1 MRKKVIVVGAGVGGL
16 ATAIRLQ
23 SKGYEVE
30 IFEKEAMVGGKM
42 NQIKGNGFTF
52 DLGPTIVMMPEIY
65 NEVFEVAGKDPKDY
79 IPMESLDPIY
89 SLTFHN
95 GERVTASTDLVKLTK
110 FLEGISYEDT
120 QGYLSYL
127 AEIYKR
133 YLVAKDHFI
142 YRAFRRPNDF
152 YNLHTLRQA
161 LKLKTFDSAYH
172 TISKYV
178 KDDRLRKLL
187 SFQTLYIGI
196 SPYNGPSIY
205 TIIPMIE
212 SIYGVWFIKGGM
224 YTMAKSMEKLFIELG
239 GKINLNSPIDE
250 IIIEDGKAVG
260 IKVNSKEIK
269 ADSIVCNADFPYA
282 MKNLIKEEK
291 YKGKYKDKKI
301 DKMKYSCSCFLM
313 YLGLNRKLEN
323 FEVHNILFAKDFD
336 KNIKDIFDGTIP
348 EDPSI
353 YFYLPS
359 KVDSSLAPEG
369 KESLYVL
376 VPVPELSTCKTEWND
391 ETIANYRKKVI
402 DIIKDKTKIDNF
414 EDLIEFEKIVI
425 PNDFENRFNAYNG
438 ATFGLAPT
446 LLQSNYY
453 RPHNKA
459 SHCEN
464 LYFVGSSVHPGAG
477 VPIVLTSAKLTASEV
492 MKDDGIV

>member
-1 MRKKVIVVGAGVGGL
+1 MRKKIIVVGAGVGGL

-30 IFEKEAMVGGKM
+30 IFEKESMVGGKM
-42 NQIKGNGFTF
+42 HQIEGNGFKF
-52 DLGPTIVMMPEIY
+52 DLGPTIVMMPQIY

-79 IPMESLDPIY
+79 IPMENLDPVY
-89 SLTFHN
+89 SLTFDD
-95 GERVTASTDLVKLTK
+95 GKRVSVSTDLVKLTK
-110 FLEGISYEDT
+110 FLEEISYEEA
-120 QGYLSYL
+120 QGYMSYL
-127 AEIYKR
+127 ADVYKR

-142 YRAFRRPNDF
+142 EKSFRGPKDF
-152 YNLHTLRQA
+152 YNPKTLRQA

-172 TISKYV
+172 SISKYV
-178 KDDRLRKLL
+178 KDDKLRKLL

-212 SIYGVWFIKGGM
+212 MVYGVWFIKGGM

-239 GKINLNSPIDE
+239 GKINLNSSIDE
-250 IIIEDGKAVG
+250 IVIEDGKAVG
-260 IKVNSKEIK
+260 IKLNSKEIK

-291 YKGKYKDKKI
+291 YKGKYTDKKI

-313 YLGLNRKLEN
+313 YLGLKEKLED
-323 FEVHNILFAKDFD
+323 FEVHNIFFAKDFD
-336 KNIKDIFDGTIP
+336 KNISDIFDGILP
-348 EDPSI
+348 DDPSI
-353 YFYLPS
+353 YLYLPT
-359 KVDSSLAPEG
+359 KVDASLAPEG
-369 KESLYVL
+369 KECLYVL
-376 VPVPELSTCKTEWND
+376 VPIPELSRDKIVWND
-391 ETIANYRKKVI
+391 ETIANYRSKI
-402 DIIKDKTKIDNF
+402 LEIIKDKTKIDNF
-414 EDLIEFEKIVI
+414 EDLIEFERIVT
-425 PNDFENRFNAYNG
+425 PKDFEGRFNAYNG

-446 LLQSNYY
+446 LFQSNYY

-477 VPIVLTSAKLTASEV
+477 VPIVLTSAKLTANEV
-492 MKDDGIV
+492 MKDDGII

>member
-23 SKGYEVE
+23 CQGYEVE
-30 IFEKEAMVGGKM
+30 IFEKEPMVGGKM
-42 NQIKGNGFTF
+42 NQLQGNGFKF
-52 DLGPTIVMMPEIY
+52 DLGPTIVMMPQIY
-65 NEVFEVAGKDPKDY
+65 NEIFEVAGKNPKDY

-89 SLTFHN
+89 SLTFHT
-95 GERVTASTDLVKLTK
+95 GEKVTASTDLVKLTE
-110 FLEGISYEDT
+110 FLEGISYEDA
-120 QGYLSYL
+120 QGYLNYL
-127 AEIYKR
+127 SDVYKR

-142 YRAFRRPNDF
+142 EKSFRGPKDF
-152 YNLHTLRQA
+152 YNPKTLVQA

-212 SIYGVWFIKGGM
+212 TVYGVWFIKGGM

-239 GKINLNSPIDE
+239 GKIHLNSPIDE
-250 IIIEDGKAVG
+250 ILIENKKAIGV
-260 IKVNSKEIK
+260 KLNSKEIK
-269 ADSIVCNADFPYA
+269 ADHIVCNADFPYA

-291 YKGKYKDKKI
+291 YKGKYNNKKI

-313 YLGLNRKLEN
+313 YLGLNKKLED

-336 KNIKDIFDGTIP
+336 KNINDIFDGTLP
-348 EDPSI
+348 EDPSM
-353 YFYLPS
+353 YFYIAS
-359 KVDSSLAPEG
+359 KLDPSLAPEG

-376 VPVPELSTCKTEWND
+376 VPVPELSKNKIDWNE
-391 ETIANYRKKVI
+391 ETISNYRNRII
-402 DIIKDKTKIDNF
+402 DIIKSKINIEDF
-414 EDLIEFEKIVI
+414 ESLIEFEKII
-425 PNDFENRFNAYNG
+425 TPIDFEERFNAYNG

-459 SHCEN
+459 SNCEN

-477 VPIVLTSAKLTASEV
+477 VPIVLTSAKLTANEV
-492 MKDDGIV
+492 MKDDGLI

>member
-1 MRKKVIVVGAGVGGL
+1 MRKKIIVVGAGVGGL

-30 IFEKEAMVGGKM
+30 IFEKEEMVGGKM
-42 NQIKGNGFTF
+42 HQIKGNGFTF

-65 NEVFEVAGKDPKDY
+65 NEIFEIAGKDPKDY

-89 SLTFHN
+89 SLTFHT

-142 YRAFRRPNDF
+142 YKAFRGPMDF
-152 YNLHTLRQA
+152 YNPSTLRQA

-224 YTMAKSMEKLFIELG
+224 YTMAKSMERLFIELG
-239 GKINLNSPIDE
+239 GKINLNTPIDE

-260 IKVNSKEIK
+260 IKANSKEIK

-313 YLGLNRKLEN
+313 YLGLNKKLDDL
-323 FEVHNILFAKDFD
+323 EVHNIFFAEDFD
-336 KNIKDIFDGTIP
+336 KNINDIFDGTLP
-348 EDPSI
+348 DDPSI
-353 YFYLPS
+353 YLYSSS
-359 KVDSSLAPEG
+359 KMDSSLAPEG

-376 VPVPELSTCKTEWND
+376 VPIPELSTSKTEWND
-391 ETIANYRKKVI
+391 ETIAKYRSRI
-402 DIIKDKTKIDNF
+402 MDIIKDKTKIDNF
-414 EDLIEFEKIVI
+414 EDLIEFEKIVT
-425 PNDFENRFNAYNG
+425 PNDFESRFNAYNG

-446 LLQSNYY
+446 LFQSNYY

-459 SHCEN
+459 THCEN

-492 MKDDGIV
+492 MKDDGLI

>member
-1 MRKKVIVVGAGVGGL
+1 MKKRIIVVGAGVGGL

-23 SKGYEVE
+23 SQGYEVE
-30 IFEKEAMVGGKM
+30 IFEKESMVGGKM
-42 NQIKGNGFTF
+42 HQLQGNGFKF
-52 DLGPTIVMMPEIY
+52 DLGPTIVMMPQIY
-65 NEVFEVAGKDPKDY
+65 NEVFEVAGKNPEDY
-79 IPMESLDPIY
+79 IPMEKLDPIY

-95 GERVTASTDLVKLTK
+95 GEKVTASTDLVKLTE
-110 FLEGISYEDT
+110 FLEGISYEDA
-120 QGYLSYL
+120 QGYLNYL
-127 AEIYKR
+127 SDVYKR

-142 YRAFRRPNDF
+142 EKSFRGPKDF
-152 YNLHTLRQA
+152 YNPKTMVQA

-212 SIYGVWFIKGGM
+212 TIYGVWFIKGGM

-250 IIIEDGKAVG
+250 IIINNKKAIGVKLNG
-260 IKVNSKEIK
+260 EEIK
-269 ADSIVCNADFPYA
+269 ADYIVCNADFPYA

-291 YKGKYKDKKI
+291 CKGKYTDKKI

-313 YLGLNRKLEN
+313 YLGLNKKLED
-323 FEVHNILFAKDFD
+323 FEVHNILFAEDFD
-336 KNIKDIFDGTIP
+336 KNINDIFDGTLP
-348 EDPSI
+348 EDPSM
-353 YFYLPS
+353 YFYISS
-359 KVDSSLAPEG
+359 KLDPSLAPEG

-376 VPVPELSTCKTEWND
+376 VPVPELSKNSIQWND
-391 ETIANYRKKVI
+391 ETISKYRNRII
-402 DIIKDKTKIDNF
+402 DIIKAKTNIQDF
-414 EDLIEFEKIVI
+414 EDLIEFEKII
-425 PNDFENRFNAYNG
+425 TPNDFEDRFNAYNG

-459 SHCEN
+459 SNCEN

-477 VPIVLTSAKLTASEV
+477 VPIVLTSAKLTANEV
-492 MKDDGIV
+492 IKDDKRL

>member
-1 MRKKVIVVGAGVGGL
+1 MGKKVIVIGSGVGGL

-23 SKGYEVE
+23 SQGYEVE

-42 NQIKGNGFTF
+42 NQLKGNGFTF
-52 DLGPTIVMMPEIY
+52 DLGPTIVMMPQIY
-65 NEVFEVAGKDPKDY
+65 NEIFEVAGKNPKDY

-95 GERVTASTDLVKLTK
+95 GEKVTASTDLVKLTE
-110 FLEGISYEDT
+110 FLEGISYEDA
-120 QGYLSYL
+120 QGYLNYL
-127 AEIYKR
+127 SDVYKR
-133 YLVAKDHFI
+133 YIVAKDHFI
-142 YRAFRRPNDF
+142 EKSFRGPMDF
-152 YNLHTLRQA
+152 YNPKTLVQA

-212 SIYGVWFIKGGM
+212 TIYGVWFIKGGM
-224 YTMAKSMEKLFIELG
+224 YTMAKSMERLFIELG
-239 GKINLNSPIDE
+239 GKINFNSPIDE
-250 IIIEDGKAVG
+250 IIIENKKAIGV
-260 IKVNSKEIK
+260 KLNSKEIK
-269 ADSIVCNADFPYA
+269 ADYIVCNADFPYA

-291 YKGKYKDKKI
+291 YKGKYTDKKI
-301 DKMKYSCSCFLM
+301 DKMKYSCSCFLL
-313 YLGLNRKLEN
+313 YLGLNKKLED
-323 FEVHNILFAKDFD
+323 FEVHNILFAEDFD
-336 KNIKDIFDGTIP
+336 KNINDIFDGTLP
-348 EDPSI
+348 QDPSM
-353 YFYLPS
+353 YFYISS
-359 KVDSSLAPEG
+359 KLDPSLAPEG

-376 VPVPELSTCKTEWND
+376 VPVPELSKNKIQWNE
-391 ETIANYRKKVI
+391 ETISNYRKRII
-402 DIIKDKTKIDNF
+402 DIIKNKTNIKDF
-414 EDLIEFEKIVI
+414 EDLIEFEKII
-425 PNDFENRFNAYNG
+425 TPIDFEERFNAYNG

-459 SHCEN
+459 SNCEN

-477 VPIVLTSAKLTASEV
+477 VPIVLTSAKLTANEV
-492 MKDDGIV
+492 MKDDGLI